1 MSVFEGLPAKL
12 ALYLIAVSVLGP
24 LFALGLAVR
33 SSSSLGGGILLEAAL
48 LVVLAA
54 AGERYQLHIT
64 HKTQLTL
71 SATAHVAMVLVL
83 PSGLP
88 GLLALLAAGAGQAS
102 LFRSRHDPL
111 EALFN
116 AAQQGLYVALT
127 AVFFGATKQFG
138 WLGPQVGPFGAVGA
152 IIGAALILYLTNT
165 ALITVCTSL
174 QLGTRPWRIMAVTAP
189 DDFIAHIVLCAL
201 GLVAAYVA
209 VTEPVMIP
217 VLAVPMLLMRR
228 SIAANVQ
235 LREDIRA
242 ALENMVEAIELRDPY
257 TAGHSRRV
265 ASFARTIALDLG
277 LTNEEADT
285 IESAGFV
292 HDIGKIAI
300 DPAILTKPGRLTDG
314 ERREMECHP
323 GLGADFISR
332 FASYHVGVPLVRHH
346 HEAWDGSGY
355 PDGLQNAAIPLG
367 ARILAVAD
375 TFDALTSDR
384 PYRAGM
390 TVDRA
395 FEILREGAGRQWDAT
410 VVACLLRQPMAESDK
425 LRRNSESAATETAL
439 RALPNA
445 S

>member
-1 MSVFEGLPAKL
+1 MPEPRGLPPKL
-12 ALYLIAVSVLGP
+12 TLYLIIVSILGP
-24 LFALGLAVR
+24 IIAVGMAMR
-33 SSSSLGGGILLEAAL
+33 APVPDGGVLLEAAL
-48 LVVLAA
+48 FVVLAA

-64 HKTQLTL
+64 HKTQLSL
-71 SATAHVAMVLVL
+71 SATAHMAMILVL
-83 PSGLP
+83 PVGLP
-88 GLLALLAAGAGQAS
+88 GLLAFIAAGTGQLS
-102 LFRSRHDPL
+102 LFRSRRDPL
-111 EALFN
+111 EAMFN
-116 AAQQGLYVALT
+116 AAQPGLYVALT
-127 AVFFGATKQFG
+127 AMFFAATRQSV
-138 WLGPQVGPFGAVGA
+138 WLGPQVEPFGAVGA
-152 IIGAALILYLTNT
+152 VVGAALVLYATNT
-165 ALITVCTSL
+165 VLVAVCASL
-174 QLGTRPWRIMAVTAP
+174 QLQTRMWRIIAVTFT
-189 DDFIAHIVLCAL
+189 DDFVAHVVLCAL

-235 LREDIRA
+235 LREDTRA

-265 ASFARTIALDLG
+265 ASLARAIALDLG
-277 LTNEEADT
+277 LTHEEADT

-300 DPAILTKPGRLTDG
+300 DPAILTKPGRLTEA
-314 ERREMECHP
+314 ERREAERHP
-323 GLGADFISR
+323 VLGAEFISR
-332 FASYHVGVPLVRHH
+332 FASYQVGVPLVRHH

-355 PDGLQNAAIPLG
+355 PNGLRGESIPLG

-384 PYRAGM
+384 PYRSGM

-395 FEILREGAGRQWDAT
+395 ILILREGAGRQWDAT
-410 VVACLLRQPMAESDK
+410 VVSSLLQCPLLLQDGGSGPA
-425 LRRNSESAATETAL
+425 ESAAPDHQAHP
-439 RALPNA
+439 LPSA